1 MIFTMLNFPLD
12 RMTNMKKVI
21 VSTKENLDYGTLI
34 WIYANNR
41 KVYRSSKS
49 IDSDMPFHHYDS
61 HYMGMMEELYRDQEK
76 HPLLFKQMIEE
87 SNRIFG
93 VCLNKRRNEDGSRDM
108 KVLFFSDWDSVQD
121 FAEDTYPK
129 LVKAEVKRRK
139 EAKQKWLERGKL
151 FSEKKKMSQ

>member
-1 MIFTMLNFPLD
+1 
-12 RMTNMKKVI
+12 
-21 VSTKENLDYGTLI
+21 
-34 WIYANNR
+34 
-41 KVYRSSKS
+41 
-49 IDSDMPFHHYDS
+49 MPFHHYDS

>member
-1 MIFTMLNFPLD
+1 MLNFPLD
-12 RMTNMKKVI
+12 RMPNMKKVI

-49 IDSDMPFHHYDS
+49 INADTPFHRYDS
-61 HYMGMMEELYRDQEK
+61 HYMGMVEELYRDQEK
-76 HPLLFKQMIEE
+76 HPILFKRMIEK
-87 SNRIFG
+87 SDRIFG
-93 VCLNKRRNEDGSRDM
+93 VCLNKRRNEDGSKDM

-121 FAEDTYPK
+121 FAEDTFPRLLK
-129 LVKAEVKRRK
+129 EEVKRRK
-139 EAKQKWLERGKL
+139 AAKQKWLERGKL